1 VWYQRHDP
9 VIATGELHMD
19 ERVQHALEHDSLID
33 ITTRGRKTGQ
43 RHRIEIRFHNLEGDL
58 YLTGRPP
65 RPRDWYANLLAHPEF
80 TFHLKQSVRA
90 DLPARATPMLDQ
102 DARRAILAAIHQ
114 ELGRYQD
121 IEAWIESSPLV
132 AVELLVD

>member
-1 VWYQRHDP
+1 
-9 VIATGELHMD
+9 MD

-43 RHRIEIRFHNLEGDL
+43 PHRIEIRFHNLEGNL

-102 DARRAILAAIHQ
+102 DGRRAILAAIHQ

-121 IEAWIESSPLV
+121 IEAWIERSPLV
-132 AVELLVD
+132 AVELLVE

>member
-1 VWYQRHDP
+1 
-9 VIATGELHMD
+9 MD

-43 RHRIEIRFHNLEGDL
+43 PHRIEIRFHNLEGNL
-58 YLTGRPP
+58 YLMGRPP

-102 DARRAILAAIHQ
+102 DGRRAILAAIHQ

-121 IEAWIESSPLV
+121 IEAWIERSPLV
-132 AVELLVD
+132 AVELLVE